1 MTTET
6 WKKERT
12 LSDPEPRGG
21 RKPEYYKRSDY
32 VSDALR
38 EARKGASPRNQSTG
52 IDVPKNRALRHEEWI
67 VERLRFAAIM
77 LRDSV
82 TIDAEIR
89 GGVPVLKGTRVPV
102 AQVLAEIADNAT
114 ISEIAD
120 DLDLE
125 QEVIVKLLE
134 GMAIHLDHPFFR

>member
-6 WKKERT
+6 WEKERT
-12 LSDPEPRGG
+12 QSDARPGGQREPEYGNRPDYLSDAR
-21 RKPEYYKRSDY
+21 
-32 VSDALR
+32 R
-38 EARKGASPRNQSTG
+38 EAKKCASPRNQFTG
-52 IDVPKNRALRHEEWI
+52 INVPKNRALRHEEWI

-114 ISEIAD
+114 VSEIAD

-134 GMAIHLDHPFFR
+134 GMAIHLDRPFFR